1 MFVRV
6 FKYLALFVLV
16 LACSFALWYHQP
28 WSEYSP
34 YKISQMR
41 KPENLMQTFRSMDK
55 AFPYRT
61 IKKSSAPSDIPKKP
75 MLLSFSYL
83 WDGKRKELAQYLKES
98 ATTGLIIL
106 HKGTIRHEKYF
117 HKADRATQFTSWS
130 VAKGFVATAIFM
142 ALKEGKIKSLDDRI
156 EKYVPNFTGTGF
168 GQSTIRNLLTMSA
181 GVNFIENRADP
192 NNDAAPYGFKVFV
205 MGFNPD
211 NLLIPYKITRKP
223 GQEFNYS
230 GSSSQMLT
238 LLLRTIYK
246 KPLTSIMEEKI
257 WQPLG
262 MEGDAYWS
270 QNTVGEKGV
279 AIGYCC
285 MNARLRDYAR
295 LGQFYL
301 DAYNNTGKAAELFPE
316 GIVKLLQTPPS
327 KHHVPGPDKYQGRG
341 YSYHFWLPTDPDGEF
356 FASGLSGQYI
366 WIDPRRD
373 IVIAKN
379 SVDHGW
385 KGRMQETMAVMKHIA
400 ATVSGIE

>member
-1 MFVRV
+1 MFLRV
-6 FKYLALFVLV
+6 LKYLALIIFL
-16 LACSFALWYHQP
+16 LCTTIALWYYQP
-28 WSEYSP
+28 WSDYSP
-34 YKISQMR
+34 YKITQMR
-41 KPENLMQTFRSMDK
+41 KPENLMQTFRSMYK

-61 IKKSSAPSDIPKKP
+61 IKKSTSPSTIPEKP

-83 WDGKRKELAQYLKES
+83 WDGKRKELSTFLEES
-98 ATTGLIIL
+98 NTTGLIVM
-106 HKGTIRHEKYF
+106 KDGNVVYEKYF
-117 HKADRATQFTSWS
+117 HKSDRTTKFTSWS
-130 VAKGFVATAIFM
+130 VAKSFVATAIFI
-142 ALKEGKIKSLDDRI
+142 ALKEGKIKSLDDKV
-156 EKYVPNFTGTGF
+156 EKYVPRFQNTGY
-168 GQSTIRNLLTMSA
+168 GQSTIRNLLTMSS
-181 GVNFIENRADP
+181 GVNFIENRSNPD
-192 NNDAAPYGFKVFV
+192 NDAGPYGFKVFV

-230 GSSSQMLT
+230 GSNSQVLT
-238 LLLRTIYK
+238 LLLRTIYN
-246 KPLTSIMEEKI
+246 KPLTEIISEKI

-301 DAYNNTGKAAELFPE
+301 DAYNNKGKAAELFPE
-316 GIVKLLQTPPS
+316 GVVKLFQTPPT
-327 KHHVPGPDKYQGRG
+327 KHHVPGPSKYQGRG

-373 IVIAKN
+373 VVIAKN

-385 KGRMQETMAVMKHIA
+385 KNRTRENMAVMKHIA